1 MKSAIFFTLVSLS
14 LSAQVPCPT
23 CPPVVGVNAPAMTST
38 SGVSGTATQ
47 STAGVYVPN
56 AAHGATTFSVGQ
68 QTNTGGFAAQPTS
81 VTGETANGF
90 IQLDGWTTVSGTM
103 TGDAHNSAA
112 TTYGSTGNT
121 GLATVGQT
129 GNGALTTSLLGSG
142 NLQTGASA
150 LLGSIDGHGNLTSG
164 GFASNSTLSNFNYCA
179 NGGQGWQ
186 GGGSTIGSG
195 SATVGSL
202 LNGFTVN
209 GSATVTTTVCPIPQ
223 TGH

>member
-1 MKSAIFFTLVSLS
+1 MKCAILFTLVSIG

-23 CPPVVGVNAPAMTST
+23 CPPVVGVNAPAQTST
-38 SGVSGTATQ
+38 SGVSGVATQ
-47 STAGVYVPN
+47 STAGVFAPVQ
-56 AAHGATTFSVGQ
+56 AHGATTFSVGQ
-68 QTNTGGFAAQPTS
+68 QTNNGAFAAQPTS
-81 VTGETANGF
+81 VTGETADGH
-90 IQLDGWTTVSGTM
+90 IQLDGWTTVSGTT
-103 TGDAHNSAA
+103 TGDAHNSLA

-129 GNGALTTSLLGSG
+129 GNGVFTTTLQGSG

-150 LLGSIDGHGNLTSG
+150 LLGTIDGHGNLTSG
-164 GFASNSTLSNFNYCA
+164 GFASSSTLSNFNYCA

-195 SATVGSL
+195 LAQVGSI
-202 LNGFTVN
+202 LNGFTTT

-223 TGH
+223 GH